1 MPKLLSFAG
10 NPIGNH
16 GLVALAAPLCKMPA
30 FNQLASVRC
39 DIDDEGVASLV
50 ANLGKDDFKALKQL
64 WLAGNNINDA
74 GMSSLAA
81 ALDAGRLPSL
91 RNGHAYDML
100 FLEQN
105 PASASAVQ
113 AVKDALARRGHAD
126 AAASAYFVED
136 IDD

>member
-1 MPKLLSFAG
+1 MPKLELLSFAG

-16 GLVALAAPLCKMPA
+16 GLVVLAAPLCKMPA

-91 RNGHAYDML
+91 RKGHASYDML

-105 PASASAVQ
+105 PASASSVQ
-113 AVKDALARRGHAD
+113 AVKDALAKRS
-126 AAASAYFVED
+126 SAYFVDD